1 MNILICHERFLF
13 RFGADRVLIL
23 LGKGLQEQGHSVT
36 IMANRYDAD
45 IVNSFSSRVIDCPIE
60 GAAYLDL
67 SEFTADWLRSRWNS
81 LFTAENR
88 PDIIIVGGWPF
99 FSAITVFREFC
110 QHVLFID
117 FGVVPTYGYPD
128 GVKITLDKLRALRK
142 RHLPDASLIVGISRF
157 IADSQSRL
165 DAGESTPVTSVL
177 LGADHME
184 MTVWPAAQL
193 KLSALTGSA
202 LNLVQSLK
210 LQGKKV
216 ILCLGRWEPGCY
228 KNSQAALD
236 VIAQITAAHPAAI
249 SLILDEPSN
258 VQVPASQRD
267 SVLAIGFPDDQ
278 ELIQIMH
285 QADLGISLSLWE
297 GFNLPLAE
305 MQWFGKPAL
314 VFDAGAHPEVVAHPW
329 YLCRDAS
336 EMAAKAIE
344 ILDGTGPASATITGS
359 LEKFRSYFRWERFM
373 SDYSTILRALKTP
386 GAARRSL
393 LIDVTNS
400 TRDTAN
406 SGVVRVTRR
415 LGREL
420 QRSGEDPI
428 FVVWDQSN
436 GNYVLPTQAE
446 YGLLSQFNGPVHG
459 NDDRLSASFEQR
471 TSVDKPLVDS
481 VGWLLLPELVMESSF
496 QRIRQFARERNLN
509 IVAIFYDAI
518 PLLRPDMCNKEVRD
532 NHRHY
537 MLGLAE
543 CDLAL
548 PISNFSAN
556 CLRDFWRDAGITP
569 SCRIVPDVLPG
580 EFGGALRETLAPS
593 SRTDGVRILCVS
605 TLEPRKNH
613 RNLIQACLWISQNFP
628 ALDWSLKLVGNR
640 YSGAFEI
647 ADWIQEV
654 SAANPRIQWLGVV
667 DDATLDRLYREASFT
682 VYPSVI
688 EGFGLPILE
697 SIWHGRPCVCYNQG
711 VMAELAEDGG
721 CLTAD
726 VTDPVQL
733 AEAIHQLAT
742 DKDLRT
748 RLSREAAAR
757 PLKSWRNYAVDLL
770 DALAAQPSK
779 RALTSRKLPVAA
791 ATNGHVARSWQATL
805 YADCLVDNWQMNDSE
820 RMALAGLLA
829 RQQPYCSIEVGTYC
843 GGSLSLIS
851 QFSKM
856 VFSIDIDDTIPSRF
870 QFPNV
875 SFLTGPSTVIL
886 PHLLRE
892 LDKAGTPVDFILIDG
907 DHSESGVMGDIACL
921 LAYIPK
927 NPFFVL
933 LHDSFNPECRRGMLN
948 AGWEKSPYC
957 HWVDIDFV
965 PGRIVEHHGPSR
977 GELWGGLAAAYFL
990 PVIRSGDLHIARTA
1004 EQMFQRLSAPSF
1016 GREGVHS

>member
-23 LGKGLQEQGHSVT
+23 LGKGLHEQGHSVT

-45 IVNSFSSRVIDCPIE
+45 IVNSFSSRVIDCPVE

-67 SEFTADWLRSRWNS
+67 NEFTADWLRSHWNA

-88 PDIIIVGGWPF
+88 PDIVIVGGWPF

-117 FGVVPTYGYPD
+117 FGVVPTYGYPE

-142 RHLPDASLIVGISRF
+142 RHLPDASLIAGISRF

-184 MTVWPAAQL
+184 MTVWPAAHL
-193 KLSALTGSA
+193 KLSPSTGSA

-236 VIAQITAAHPAAI
+236 VIARITAAHPA
-249 SLILDEPSN
+249 STLLILDEPAN
-258 VQVPASQRD
+258 VQVPASQRAT
-267 SVLAIGFPDDQ
+267 VLPVGFPDDQ

-285 QADLGISLSLWE
+285 HADLGISLSLWE

-329 YLCRDAS
+329 YLCRDVS

-344 ILDGTGPASATITGS
+344 ILAGTGPESATITES

-373 SDYSTILRALKTP
+373 NDYSTILRALKTP
-386 GAARRSL
+386 GAPRRSL

-406 SGVVRVTRR
+406 SGVVRVARR

-428 FVVWDQSN
+428 FAVWDQSS
-436 GNYVLPTQAE
+436 GHYVLPTQSE
-446 YGLLSQFNGPVHG
+446 YGLLSQFNGPVPAS
-459 NDDRLSASFEQR
+459 DDRFSASFEQR
-471 TSVDKPLVDS
+471 TSADKLVVDS
-481 VGWLLLPELVMESSF
+481 VGWLLLPELVMESPF

-509 IVAIFYDAI
+509 IAAIFYDAI
-518 PLLRPDMCNKEVRD
+518 PLLRPDLCNKEVRD

-543 CDLAL
+543 CDLAI
-548 PISNFSAN
+548 PISNFSAS
-556 CLRDFWRDAGITP
+556 CLRDFWRESGITP

-628 ALDWSLKLVGNR
+628 SLDWSLKLVGNR
-640 YSGAFEI
+640 YAGAFEI

-667 DDATLDRLYREASFT
+667 DDATLDSLYREASFT

-697 SIWHGRPCVCYNQG
+697 SIWHGRPCLCYNQG

-721 CLTAD
+721 CFTAD

-733 AEAIHQLAT
+733 AEAIYQLAT
-742 DKDLRT
+742 DEDLRT

-757 PLKSWRNYAVDLL
+757 PLKSWRNYAVDLM

-779 RALTSRKLPVAA
+779 RALASPKLPVAA
-791 ATNGHVARSWQATL
+791 ATNGHLSRSWQATL

-870 QFPNV
+870 SFPNV
-875 SFLTGPSTVIL
+875 SFLTGPSTLIL

-892 LDKAGTPVDFILIDG
+892 LDKARTPVDFILIDG

-965 PGRIVEHHGPSR
+965 PGRIVEHDGPSR

-990 PVIRSGDLHIARTA
+990 PVVRSGDLNIARTA
-1004 EQMFQRLSAPSF
+1004 DQMFQRLSAPSYRSQ
-1016 GREGVHS
+1016 GAHS